1 MSNFNSVKEFMRIFG
16 QEIKA
21 KPGFPSEKITQLRY
35 NLIKENS
42 KNYSEKVTIL
52 HKMLVSTMKL
62 YTKISEVIID
72 LYPEYDNEGQLHFY
86 LDVAPGQ
93 DSVDLLDIV
102 SDAENLG
109 ASVEE
114 ISDGQQYVIYTGEY
128 R

>member
-1 MSNFNSVKEFMRIFG
+1 M
-16 QEIKA
+16 
-21 KPGFPSEKITQLRY
+21 KITKRQLKR
-35 NLIKENS
+35 IIREAIERVDDIS
-42 KNYSEKVTIL
+42 PTARNYRAYADQSAPAPIRGE
-52 HKMLVSTMKL
+52 HDSNW
-62 YTKISEVIID
+62 IIWAEQYD

-93 DSVDLLDIV
+93 DSADLLDIV